1 MTSKAKVYFIFSTLI
16 VILVFYLDI
25 VEARRRGRKF
35 NDRNNPTKSKKPS
48 TINIDGP
55 IELVMSGVRVIVTSY
70 LAIVF

>member
-1 MTSKAKVYFIFSTLI
+1 M
-16 VILVFYLDI
+16 
-25 VEARRRGRKF
+25 
-35 NDRNNPTKSKKPS
+35 KKPP

>member
-1 MTSKAKVYFIFSTLI
+1 MTSKARVYFIFSTLI
-16 VILVFYLDI
+16 IILVLCLDV

-35 NDRNNPTKSKKPS
+35 NDRNNQKAKKPS
-48 TINIDGP
+48 TMNLDGP